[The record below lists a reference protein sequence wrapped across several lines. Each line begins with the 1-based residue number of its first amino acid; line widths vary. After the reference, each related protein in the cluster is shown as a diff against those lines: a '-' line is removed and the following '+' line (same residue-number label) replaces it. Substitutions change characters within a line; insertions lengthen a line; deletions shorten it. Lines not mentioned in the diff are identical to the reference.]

1 MRKAGIVPLQSMSA
15 QRLRTFVRWIN
26 ACAVIGMIL
35 AAGLGAVGLVGANS
49 VRSDPAAAPGTQPAE
64 YTAAEQR
71 LERSGVFLAYET
83 LF

>member
-1 MRKAGIVPLQSMSA
+1 M
-15 QRLRTFVRWIN
+15 
-26 ACAVIGMIL
+26 
-35 AAGLGAVGLVGANS
+35 GLVGANS

-71 LERSGVFLAYET
+71 LERSGIFLAYET